1 MMMNLALLFVLY
13 EDDDDVVVDFEL
25 IMANL

>member
-1 MMMNLALLFVLY
+1 LALLFVLY